1 MEISPSARAG
11 RLYRA
16 ANRRSRLERAV
27 AGMPVWPA
35 AYTIGAFTH
44 LTPHHAAAAAGF
56 LRRSAKLCIASY
68 KAVLYHLL
76 FGLHDQAPWLSGLNV
91 LRYTST
97 RILLAT
103 LTGLLLTLFLYPWFI
118 RTLQRIQLGQVV
130 RDDGPETH
138 LAKRGTPTMGG
149 SLIIFAVIIPTV
161 LWSDLGNPFVLLAT
175 LVTAGFGVIGFLDDF
190 LKIRR
195 KSSGGLGGRYKFAG
209 QFAVAIAV
217 VAYLYGGDIMPE
229 PIRYSLALPL
239 TDFYSAQIAL
249 PPWLYWTFS
258 VLVIVGASN
267 AVNLTDGLDGLA
279 IGPTIISAGTF
290 LALTYAAGTLLAG
303 FDIARYLNIPH
314 IPGVGELSIYCGAMC
329 GAGIGFL
336 WYNTYP
342 ASVFMGDVG
351 SLPLG
356 AGLGFLAVASK
367 NEFTLLI
374 VGGIFVLETVSVIV
388 QVASFKLTGKR
399 VFKMAPIHHHFELK
413 GWPEPKVIVRFWI
426 ISFALALVA
435 LATLKLR

>member
-1 MEISPSARAG
+1 MDEPED
-11 RLYRA
+11 
-16 ANRRSRLERAV
+16 RR
-27 AGMPVWPA
+27 
-35 AYTIGAFTH
+35 
-44 LTPHHAAAAAGF
+44 
-56 LRRSAKLCIASY
+56 
-68 KAVLYHLL
+68 VLYTLL
-76 FGLHDQAPWLSGLNV
+76 FPLSTKYAALSWLNV

-97 RILLAT
+97 RIIAAT
-103 LTGLLLTLFLYPWFI
+103 LTALVLSLVLYPWFI

-130 RDDGPETH
+130 RSDGPESH

-149 SLIIFAVIIPTV
+149 SLILFTLIIPTL
-161 LWSDLGNPFVLLAT
+161 LWADMRNPYILLVGLT
-175 LVTAGFGVIGFLDDF
+175 TAGFGVIGFLDDF
-190 LKIRR
+190 MKIRK
-195 KSSGGLGGRYKFAG
+195 KSSGGLPGRFKMLG
-209 QFAVAIAV
+209 QLIIAAAVSYWLFEQSAV
-217 VAYLYGGDIMPE
+217 VPE
-229 PIRYSLALPL
+229 NIRYRVQLPL
-239 TDFYSAQIAL
+239 LDFYNEDHQFSLTPVIYMA
-249 PPWLYWTFS
+249 FS
-258 VLVIVGASN
+258 VFVIVGASN

-279 IGPTIISAGTF
+279 IGPVIISAATF
-290 LALTYAAGTLLAG
+290 LVLTYAAGTLIAG
-303 FDIARYLNIPH
+303 FDVAAYLRIPH
-314 IPGVGELSIYCGAMC
+314 LPMVGELAIYCGAMM

-388 QVASFKLTGKR
+388 QVLSFKLTGKR

-413 GWPEPKVIVRFWI
+413 GWAEPKVIVRFWI
-426 ISFALALVA
+426 ISIMLALVA

>member
-1 MEISPSARAG
+1 MPDRARTSSLGPRFADGACVRRFLASG
-11 RLYRA
+11 R
-16 ANRRSRLERAV
+16 EAV
-27 AGMPVWPA
+27 QIVRG
-35 AYTIGAFTH
+35 
-44 LTPHHAAAAAGF
+44 
-56 LRRSAKLCIASY
+56 
-68 KAVLYHLL
+68 AVLYHLL
-76 FGLHDQAPWLSGLNV
+76 YGLHDQASWLSGLNV
-91 LRYTST
+91 LRYTSS

-103 LTGLLLTLFLYPWFI
+103 LTGLLLTLLLYPWFI

-130 RDDGPETH
+130 RDDGPESH
-138 LAKRGTPTMGG
+138 FSKRGTPTMGG

-190 LKIRR
+190 LKIRK
-195 KSSGGLGGRYKFAG
+195 KSSGGLKSRYKFLA
-209 QFAVAIAV
+209 QFVVASAV
-217 VAYLYGGDIMPE
+217 VAYLYGGEIMPDA
-229 PIRYSLALPL
+229 IRYRLALPL
-239 TDFYSAQIAL
+239 TDFYSAQISL
-249 PPWLYWTFS
+249 PPWVYWVFS
-258 VLVIVGASN
+258 VIVIVGASN

-290 LALTYAAGTLLAG
+290 LALTYAAGTLLGG

-314 IPGVGELSIYCGAMC
+314 IPGVGELSIYCGAMM

-413 GWPEPKVIVRFWI
+413 GWAEPKVIVRFWI

>member
-1 MEISPSARAG
+1 VPI
-11 RLYRA
+11 
-16 ANRRSRLERAV
+16 
-27 AGMPVWPA
+27 
-35 AYTIGAFTH
+35 
-44 LTPHHAAAAAGF
+44 LT
-56 LRRSAKLCIASY
+56 R
-68 KAVLYHLL
+68 AVLYHLL
-76 FGLHDQAPWLSGLNV
+76 YGLHDQASWLSFLNV

-103 LTGLLLTLFLYPWFI
+103 LTALFLTLFLYPWFI

-130 RDDGPETH
+130 RDDGPQSH
-138 LAKRGTPTMGG
+138 LSKRGTPTMGG
-149 SLIIFAVIIPTV
+149 SLIIFAVILPTV

-190 LKIRR
+190 LKIR
-195 KSSGGLGGRYKFAG
+195 KKNSGGLRSRYKFLG
-209 QFAVAIAV
+209 QFVVATGV
-217 VAYLYGGDIMPE
+217 VAYLYGGDIMPDTL
-229 PIRYSLALPL
+229 RYQLALPL
-239 TDFYSAQIAL
+239 TDFYAYPITL
-249 PPWLYWTFS
+249 PPAVYWVFS
-258 VLVIVGASN
+258 ILVIVGASN

-279 IGPTIISAGTF
+279 IGPVIISSGTF
-290 LALTYAAGTLLAG
+290 LALTYAAGTLIAG

-314 IPGVGELSIYCGAMC
+314 IPGVGELAIYCGAMA
-329 GAGIGFL
+329 GAGVGFL

-413 GWPEPKVIVRFWI
+413 GWAEPKVIVRFWI

-435 LATLKLR
+435 LVTLKLR